1 MKEKVGGATIVV
13 LLILI
18 GIATFCILTSKS
30 IMTMNCADNS
40 IIEGIDYDNKGQLL
54 EKYIYENYEDLDI
67 YPLD

>member
-30 IMTMNCADNS
+30 IMTMKSINNN
-40 IIEGIDYDNKGQLL
+40 IIEGIDYDNKGQLP